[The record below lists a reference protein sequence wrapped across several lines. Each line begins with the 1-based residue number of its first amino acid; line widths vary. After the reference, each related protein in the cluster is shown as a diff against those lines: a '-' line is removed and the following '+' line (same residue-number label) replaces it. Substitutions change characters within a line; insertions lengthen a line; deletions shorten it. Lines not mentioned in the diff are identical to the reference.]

1 MGDRAIVGREDEID
15 AVLRALA
22 DPACDGVFLVA
33 GEPGAGATAVL
44 DAVLGRLA
52 AAGRPHNRIVASRG
66 AGRTPFGALAH
77 LLPGIGAAASDA
89 EHRDLFER
97 IRPRIAGRGA
107 GPGRF
112 VTAVD
117 DVRWLDEQSL
127 GLLSTLLAGKLA
139 VVVATL
145 RAGDPVPAPVAAV
158 ERSCTIRRVPIGP
171 LAAADIAH
179 MVARELDG
187 PVDGV
192 LVDELLSLSR
202 GNPLFLL
209 EVLAGAT
216 ASGTITRRDG
226 LWQRTGPLVPTSR
239 LASVFDPDLEG
250 LDDEQ
255 RRALDL
261 LAVGG
266 PLDLHA
272 LERLGLGAAVVD
284 LDRRG
289 LVASDRHGAVVR
301 VHVMQPLL
309 AAVTSGRLSPLR
321 RRTLL
326 RDAIGALGPD
336 PARADRVRLMEWSL
350 EAGIQPSAA
359 DLLAA
364 VREADAADDAVAVER
379 LTAAIRVPELGP
391 RDQREVLL
399 TRAAALTTVGRFG
412 EAAATLDAAVALP
425 ADDPARATASVL
437 RHRIALWSGADAA
450 DSASSLEHVLGALHD
465 PESRD
470 RVIAAR
476 IGLEAVAGRPSAC
489 DGLAG
494 DLDVSSPGLATAV
507 TAALTT
513 ADVRLGRLARAA
525 GRARAVAASGRGG
538 AADPSLSPA
547 RGDAAAVML
556 LLAEGT
562 ALGELGRFADA
573 EAALEAAYR
582 GAVARRMAHAHAW
595 AAGAWARVELLR
607 MRPDAAA
614 RRFVENG
621 AVSARIAF
629 QPGRRAALTGLVV
642 CASLAGDH
650 EEVRR
655 LGARL
660 DALPG
665 PPTPWPHGALAD
677 AGRRVAEGDRPA
689 AVAGLVGVAV
699 AAAERGE
706 LLLAADCTVEA
717 VRLGA
722 TELPAVLPAVLGQV
736 DGELAAARAAFVG
749 GAIERDGAVLEA
761 AERRF
766 VALDI
771 PFAAAESAAL
781 AAAARRAGSSRR
793 AAAAATRASRHL
805 ARSGVPPSLLVRR
818 VPPVQDL
825 TPREAQIA
833 ALAASGTASKDIA
846 ARLGLSVRTVSNHLQ
861 HAYAKLGVSARD
873 DLGAALAAIGP
884 D

>member
-1 MGDRAIVGREDEID
+1 MGDRAIVGREDEVA

-33 GEPGAGATAVL
+33 SEPGAGATAVL

-89 EHRDLFER
+89 EHSDLFER
-97 IRPRIAGRGA
+97 IRTRIAGRGA

-139 VVVATL
+139 VVLAAL

-216 ASGTITRRDG
+216 ASGTITRSEG
-226 LWQRTGPLVPTSR
+226 LWQRTGPLLPTTR

-250 LDDEQ
+250 LGDEQ

-261 LAVGG
+261 LAVCG
-266 PLDLHA
+266 PLNLHA

-289 LVASDRHGAVVR
+289 LVASARHGAAVR

-321 RRTLL
+321 RRALL
-326 RDAIGALGPD
+326 RDAIGALGQD
-336 PARADRVRLMEWSL
+336 PARADRVRLMEWCL
-350 EAGIQPSAA
+350 EAGIQPTAA

-379 LTAAIRVPELGP
+379 LTAAIRVPELDP

-412 EAAATLDAAVALP
+412 EAAAMLDAAVALP

-450 DSASSLEHVLGALHD
+450 DSASSLEHVLSALDD

-494 DLDVSSPGLATAV
+494 DLDVASPRLAAAV
-507 TAALTT
+507 SAALTT

-525 GRARAVAASGRGG
+525 GRARAVAASARGG
-538 AADPSLSPA
+538 AADASLW
-547 RGDAAAVML
+547 RLDDAAAVML
-556 LLAEGT
+556 RLAEGT
-562 ALGELGRFADA
+562 ALGELGRFDDA
-573 EAALEAAYR
+573 EVALEAAYR

-595 AAGAWARVELLR
+595 AAGARARVELLR

-629 QPGRRAALTGLVV
+629 QPGRRSALTGLVV

-655 LGARL
+655 LGALL

-677 AGRRVAEGDRPA
+677 AGRRVADGDPAA
-689 AVAGLVGVAV
+689 AVAGLVDVAV

-706 LLLAADCTVEA
+706 LLLAADCSVEA

-722 TELPAVLPAVLGQV
+722 TELPPVLPAVLGQV
-736 DGELAAARAAFVG
+736 DGELAAARAAFVR

-781 AAAARRAGSSRR
+781 ASAAARRAGSSRR
-793 AAAAATRASRHL
+793 AAAAATRASHHL

-818 VPPVQDL
+818 VPPAQEL